1 MIELNV
7 EVRIKKKMFFLFV
20 FNYLWSFV
28 KKKLKEREKIFKI
41 NIKILIGE
49 NLLRYKCNIGC
60 YGYYLGEYI

>member
-1 MIELNV
+1 
-7 EVRIKKKMFFLFV
+7 MFFLFV